1 MKKTTMTD
9 FDAMLRAHEAKYAR
23 YFRFLDA
30 FRATRDNCTI
40 GAWIDALRAEFGIG
54 EGEAHGAYLHW
65 MVSRR
70 DGGTPEER
78 AKGMGGM

>member
-9 FDAMLRAHEAKYAR
+9 FDAMLREHEAKYAR
-23 YFRFLDA
+23 YFRFLDE
-30 FRATRDNCTI
+30 FRPTDDTTI
-40 GAWIDALRAEFGIG
+40 GAWINALRAEFGIG
-54 EGEAHGAYLHW
+54 VGEAHGAYLHW